1 MKRFAFILVF
11 LLALSSIVLAQS
23 NTIDN
28 VLEEIEK
35 NNTGLAAYQKQQEAQ
50 SLAHKTGIYPD
61 NPEFEYA
68 WFSGSPSTLGNKTGI
83 SVRQHFSFPTT
94 YFHKNRIAHARNDQL
109 QLEYEKHRSDLLLEA
124 RFICLE
130 LVYYNAMSTLLDQ
143 RLQHAQRIADAY
155 SRMLETGETNIIEHN
170 KARLNLLDLQKQDE
184 RISIE
189 KKALLQQLTA
199 LNGGIEIS
207 FSDANFEPVTISGEF
222 DNWYAQAEKNNPVLQ
237 NIKQEIEIN
246 RKEEK
251 LQRASNLPGFNVGY
265 VSELLTHEKFRGF
278 AIGISIPL
286 WENKNTLQ
294 HAKARTSA
302 MQSVEHDQ
310 QLQYYNFLKTQHSRA
325 TSLQESAMEYR
336 NLVQTIDN
344 TELLATAWTEGEISL
359 TGYLLELSY
368 LYQSM
373 DKILEME
380 LELHQT
386 LAVMNQYM
394 D

>member
-11 LLALSSIVLAQS
+11 LLTHNSVVLAQS

-35 NNTGLAAYQKQQEAQ
+35 NNTALAAYQKQQEAQ
-50 SLAHKTGIYPD
+50 SLANKTGVFPS

-68 WFSGSPSTLGNKTGI
+68 WFSGNPSTPGNKTGI
-83 SVRQHFSFPTT
+83 SLRQHFSFPTT

-124 RFICLE
+124 RLICLE
-130 LVYYNAMSTLLDQ
+130 LVYYNAMSEQLDQ
-143 RLQHAQRIADAY
+143 RLQHAQRVADAY
-155 SRMLETGETNIIEHN
+155 SRMLETGETNVIEHN
-170 KARLNLLDLQKQDE
+170 KAKLNLLDLQKQDE
-184 RISIE
+184 RLSIE
-189 KKALLQQLTA
+189 KEDLLQQLTA
-199 LNGGIEIS
+199 LNGGIAIR
-207 FSDANFEPVTISGEF
+207 FSDANFEPATISGEF
-222 DNWYAQAEKNNPVLQ
+222 ENWYLQAEQNNPVLQ
-237 NIKQEIEIN
+237 SISQEIEIN

-251 LQRASNLPGFNVGY
+251 LQRASNLPGFSVGY

-286 WENKNTLQ
+286 WENKNTLK
-294 HAKARTSA
+294 HAKARTYATES
-302 MQSVEHDQ
+302 MEHDRR
-310 QLQYYNFLKTQHSRA
+310 LQYYNFLKTQHSRA
-325 TSLQESAMEYR
+325 ASLQESVMEYR
-336 NLVQTIDN
+336 DLVQAIDN
-344 TELLATAWTEGEISL
+344 TDLLATAWEEGEISL

-386 LAVMNQYM
+386 LAIINQYM

>member
-1 MKRFAFILVF
+1 MKIFAFILIY
-11 LLALSSIVLAQS
+11 LLALSSIFAQS
-23 NTIDN
+23 SSIDK
-28 VLEEIEK
+28 VLEEIGK
-35 NNTGLAAYQKQQEAQ
+35 NNTGLAAYQKQLEAQ

-94 YFHKNRIAHARNDQL
+94 YFHKNRIANARIDQL

-130 LVYYNAMSTLLDQ
+130 LVYYNAMSSLLKQ
-143 RLQHAQRIADAY
+143 RLQHAQQVANAY
-155 SRMLETGETNIIEHN
+155 ARMLETGETNIIEHN
-170 KARLNLLDLQKQDE
+170 KARLNLLDLQKRNE
-184 RISIE
+184 RLSIE
-189 KKALLQQLTA
+189 KEDLLQQLTA

-207 FSDANFEPVTISGEF
+207 FDDANFGPVAISSEF
-222 DNWYAQAEKNNPVLQ
+222 DNWYVQAEQNNPVLQ
-237 NIKQEIEIN
+237 NIRQEIEIN
-246 RKEEK
+246 RREEK

-286 WENKNTLQ
+286 WENKNTLK
-294 HAKARTSA
+294 HAKARTTATES
-302 MQSVEHDQ
+302 MENDR

-325 TSLQESAMEYR
+325 SSLQESVLEYR
-336 NLVQTIDN
+336 NLVQSIDN
-344 TELLATAWTEGEISL
+344 TDLLAIAWEEGEISL
-359 TGYLLELSY
+359 TNYLLELSY

-373 DKILEME
+373 DNILEME

-386 LAVMNQYM
+386 LAAMNQYM